1 LSDIPLGAL
10 FGALVLLVCIS
21 AFFSAAEIA
30 MVSLNRHRLHH
41 LAATGRRG
49 PRLAQ
54 QLLTRP
60 DRLIGVILLG
70 SNAVNALFS
79 VLTSLTVVRLLGED
93 QYAVA
98 IATFIIA
105 LVILILTDL
114 APKTFAALHPE
125 RIAFPSA
132 FVLRPMLWVIYP
144 LVWVI
149 NGIANGLLRLLGVRI
164 GTRRVEQVGPDE
176 LRNIIL
182 EAGVLIPA
190 SHQDMLLGILDLEK
204 ITVEDVMVPRNR
216 IVGINLDADWNDIL
230 TNLSTSSYTR
240 MPAYRGS
247 LDSVVGVIH
256 ARRVLKLMHA
266 GKLDRESL
274 QAAILDPYFIP
285 VGTSLTT
292 QLLNFKQA
300 RRRMGLVVDEYG
312 DLQGLVTLDEILEEI
327 VGDFTTRALGRVVQ
341 DVHAESDGSYLV
353 PGSMSLR
360 DLNRRLRWDL
370 PTEESRTLNGL
381 ILEYLEDIPEPGTS
395 LQLHGYH
402 VEIVRTRGTAV
413 DIARIRP
420 IAPPAEEPAAPS
432 TPEASTTK

>member
-1 LSDIPLGAL
+1 MSDIPLGAL
-10 FGALVLLVCIS
+10 LGTLIFLVFVS

-30 MVSLNRHRLHH
+30 MISLNRHRLQH
-41 LAATGRRG
+41 LAGTGRRG

-54 QLLTRP
+54 QLLARP

-79 VLTSLTVVRLLGED
+79 ALTTITVIRLIGEKESAIGIATVV
-93 QYAVA
+93 
-98 IATFIIA
+98 IT

-132 FVLRPMLWVIYP
+132 FVLRPMLWLIYP
-144 LVWVI
+144 VVWII
-149 NGIANGLLRLLGVRI
+149 NGLANGLLRLLGVRI
-164 GTRRVEQVGPDE
+164 GARRAEQVGPDE
-176 LRNIIL
+176 LRTIIL

-190 SHQDMLLGILDLEK
+190 SHQDMLLAILDLEN

-216 IVGINLDADWNDIL
+216 VVGINLDVDWNDIVA
-230 TNLSTSSYTR
+230 NLSTSSYTR

-247 LDSVVGVIH
+247 LDSVVGIIH
-256 ARRVLKLMHA
+256 ARHVLKLMHA

-292 QLLNFKQA
+292 QLLNFKQV

-353 PGSMSLR
+353 PGGMSLR

-395 LQLHGYH
+395 LQLNGYH
-402 VEIVRTRGTAV
+402 IEIVRTRGTAV

-420 IAPPAEEPAAPS
+420 AAPVTAESAEPAKEIS
-432 TPEASTTK
+432 KTE

>member
-1 LSDIPLGAL
+1 VSDISIGVLL
-10 FGALVLLVCIS
+10 GALVLLVCVS

-54 QLLTRP
+54 QLLARP
-60 DRLIGVILLG
+60 DRLIGAILLG
-70 SNAVNALFS
+70 SSAVNALFS
-79 VLTSLTVVRLLGED
+79 ALTTVTVIRLLGE
-93 QYAVA
+93 QEHAVG
-98 IATFIIA
+98 IATVVIM

-114 APKTFAALHPE
+114 APKTFAALYPE

-132 FVLRPMLWVIYP
+132 FVLRPMLWLVYP
-144 LVWVI
+144 VVWTI
-149 NGIANGLLRLLGVRI
+149 NGIANGLLRLLGVPV
-164 GTRRVEQVGPDE
+164 GARRAEQVGPEE
-176 LRNIIL
+176 LRAIIM
-182 EAGVLIPA
+182 EAGVLIPE
-190 SHQDMLLGILDLEK
+190 SHQDMLLAILDLEK

-216 IVGINLDADWNDIL
+216 IVGVNLDADWNEIV
-230 TNLSTSSYTR
+230 TNLSASSYTR
-240 MPAYRGS
+240 LPAYRGS

-256 ARRVLKLMHA
+256 ARRVLNLLHA

-274 QAAILDPYFIP
+274 QETILEPYFIP

-292 QLLNFKQA
+292 QLLNFRQV

-327 VGDFTTRALGRVVQ
+327 VGDFTTRALGRIAQ
-341 DVHAESDGSYLV
+341 DVHAEPDGSYLV
-353 PGSMSLR
+353 RGTISLR
-360 DLNRRLRWDL
+360 DLNRRLQWKL

-395 LQLHGYH
+395 LLLHGYNI
-402 VEIVRTRGTAV
+402 EIVRTRGTAV
-413 DIARIRP
+413 DVARIRP
-420 IAPPAEEPAAPS
+420 AVTERPAENTESSA
-432 TPEASTTK
+432 

>member
-1 LSDIPLGAL
+1 LSDIPLGVL
-10 FGALVLLVCIS
+10 LGALIFLVFVS

-41 LAATGRRG
+41 LVASGRRG

-54 QLLTRP
+54 QLLARP

-79 VLTSLTVVRLLGED
+79 ALTTITVIRLIGEKES
-93 QYAVA
+93 AVG
-98 IATFIIA
+98 IATVIIT

-132 FVLRPMLWVIYP
+132 YVLRPMLWLIYP
-144 LVWVI
+144 VVWVV

-164 GTRRVEQVGPDE
+164 GARRVEQVGPDE
-176 LRNIIL
+176 LRMIIL

-190 SHQDMLLGILDLEK
+190 SHQDMLLAILDLEK

-216 IVGINLDADWNDIL
+216 VVGINLDADWNDIV

-274 QAAILDPYFIP
+274 QAAILDTYFIP

-292 QLLNFKQA
+292 QLLNFKKA

-353 PGSMSLR
+353 PGGISLR
-360 DLNRRLRWDL
+360 DLNRRLHWEL
-370 PTEESRTLNGL
+370 PTVESRTLNGL

-395 LQLHGYH
+395 LQLNGYH
-402 VEIVRTRGTAV
+402 IEIVRTRGTAV

-420 IAPPAEEPAAPS
+420 MTPSANENTEPAK
-432 TPEASTTK
+432 EASKTS